1 MLSDIRAEGM
11 AMAELSL
18 WADYSHLSSIRRFV
32 GEVGEDLGIPE
43 RELYELE
50 LAVDEACTNVIE
62 HGYKG
67 QGGKI
72 EIEIQPLNGGVLVV
86 IRDWGIPFD
95 PDSIPEPD
103 ILAPLEERP
112 LGGVGLF
119 LMRKVMSQVH
129 FDFDPQE
136 GNTLTMIKKW

>member
-1 MLSDIRAEGM
+1 M
-11 AMAELSL
+11 ADLSL
-18 WADYSHLSSIRRFV
+18 WAEYSHLASIRRFV
-32 GEVGEDLGIPE
+32 GEVGEDLDIPE
-43 RELYELE
+43 RALYELQ

-67 QGGKI
+67 VGGKI
-72 EIEIQPLNGGVLVV
+72 EIQILPLNGGVQVV

-95 PDSIPEPD
+95 PDSVPEPD
-103 ILAPLEERP
+103 VSAPLEERP

>member
-1 MLSDIRAEGM
+1 
-11 AMAELSL
+11 MAELSL

-62 HGYKG
+62 HGYQG

>member
-1 MLSDIRAEGM
+1 
-11 AMAELSL
+11 MAELSL

-32 GEVGEDLGIPE
+32 GNVGEDLGIPE
-43 RELYELE
+43 RALYDLE
-50 LAVDEACTNVIE
+50 LAVDEACANIIE
-62 HGYKG
+62 HGYEG
-67 QGGKI
+67 VGGKI
-72 EIEIQPLNGGVLVV
+72 EIQIRALNGGVQVV

-103 ILAPLEERP
+103 VSAPLEERP

-129 FDFDPQE
+129 FAFDPQG
-136 GNTLTMIKKW
+136 GNTLTMSKRW